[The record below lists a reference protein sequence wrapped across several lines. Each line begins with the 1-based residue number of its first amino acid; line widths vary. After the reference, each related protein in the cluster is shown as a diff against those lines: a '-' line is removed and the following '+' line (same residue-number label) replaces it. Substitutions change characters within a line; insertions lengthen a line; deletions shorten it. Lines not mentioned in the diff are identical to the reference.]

1 MAINVSHMVQE
12 IAMEL
17 LSNAGFSVSLA
28 DDGDVAVE
36 TLRTAAPDQFDLVL
50 MDIQM
55 PVMNGYEAARAIRE
69 TDREDARTIPVI
81 AMTANAFAEDIQAAR
96 DAGMTA
102 HIAKPIDV
110 GMLKNTLTRILGR
123 TNKKKGK

>member
-1 MAINVSHMVQE
+1 MSSYAI
-12 IAMEL
+12 IGFGC
-17 LSNAGFSVSLA
+17 AGY
-28 DDGDVAVE
+28 
-36 TLRTAAPDQFDLVL
+36 Q
-50 MDIQM
+50 
-55 PVMNGYEAARAIRE
+55 AARAIRE
-69 TDREDARTIPVI
+69 TDREDAGTIPVI

-123 TNKKKGK
+123 TSKKKGK